1 MWPPIPCYNIVLPA
15 PVAMLDDRRRGNRQ
29 MRRRKVYGR
38 LTHDQVMAGRL
49 SPKEVREW
57 K

>member
-1 MWPPIPCYNIVLPA
+1 MWPPYPNVRIVIRA
-15 PVAMLDDRRRGNRQ
+15 SVAMLDDRRRGNRRS
-29 MRRRKVYGR
+29 RRRKVYGK
-38 LTHDQVMAGRL
+38 LTHDQEMAGRL